1 MRLVVLDRDGVIN
14 HESDAYI
21 KSPDEWI
28 PISGSL
34 EAVARLNQDGFSVVV
49 ATNQAGVG
57 RGFFDLAAL
66 AKIHA
71 KMTVSLA
78 KVGGHLDGIFFCP
91 HRPEENCGCRKPGPG
106 LLRQIAE
113 SFHVSL
119 SGVPVIGDSLRD
131 IEAAETVG
139 ARPILVRTG
148 YGEETLRQM
157 TDQSRAEVFANL
169 SRVVDYLIKQGKH
182 T

>member
-14 HESDAYI
+14 HESEAYI

-28 PISGSL
+28 PIPGSL
-34 EAVARLNQDGFSVVV
+34 EAIARLNQGGFNVVV

-57 RGFFDLAAL
+57 RGLFDLAAL
-66 AKIHA
+66 TEIHA
-71 KMTVSLA
+71 KMTASLA

-91 HRPEENCGCRKPGPG
+91 HRPEENCGCRKPAPG
-106 LLRQIAE
+106 LFQQIAE
-113 SFHVSL
+113 RFHISL
-119 SGVPVIGDSLRD
+119 SGAPVIGDSLRD

-148 YGEETLRQM
+148 YGEEALRQLI
-157 TDQSRAEVFANL
+157 DQSRAEVFANL
-169 SRVVDYLIKQGKH
+169 AQVVDYLIKQGKH
-182 T
+182 M